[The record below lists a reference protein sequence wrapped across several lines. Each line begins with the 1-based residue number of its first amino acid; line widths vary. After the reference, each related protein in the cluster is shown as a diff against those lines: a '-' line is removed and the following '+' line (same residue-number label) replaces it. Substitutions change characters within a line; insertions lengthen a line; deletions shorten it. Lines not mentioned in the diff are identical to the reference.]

1 MFGMLCLGVGVA
13 LALLALE
20 ATVAPCVA
28 LAWKRALLRFVVVP
42 AAFVALLRV
51 AAYLTVTSIVP
62 FGSAPAAELD
72 PALGISF
79 FAYLFCT
86 LIATA
91 QLYTFRTPSVLSCG
105 AVALWAHV
113 HWRVHLQPTNAL
125 SDFIAPVDAAMIL
138 SALATL
144 RCAQVEIAREAWQS
158 AVSSSTSAVRR
169 PFALANRHRRGKW
182 RSSKRHTD
190 FSH

>member
-1 MFGMLCLGVGVA
+1 MFGMLCLGVGIA

-20 ATVAPCVA
+20 ATVAPFVA
-28 LAWKRALLRFVVVP
+28 LAWKCGLLRFVMVP

-51 AAYLTVTSIVP
+51 VAYLTVTSIVP
-62 FGSAPAAELD
+62 LGPAPAAELD

-105 AVALWAHV
+105 AVALWVHV
-113 HWRVHLQPTNAL
+113 HWRVHLQPMNAL
-125 SDFIAPVDAAMIL
+125 SDFIAPVDAAMVL

-144 RCAQVEIAREAWQS
+144 RCAQAEIAREAWQRDIN
-158 AVSSSTSAVRR
+158 SSTSALRR
-169 PFALANRHRRGKW
+169 PFASTGRHRRGKR
-182 RSSKRHTD
+182 RST
-190 FSH
+190 